1 MATMDVAGLYQKFGL
16 EQVVPQQGGEY
27 LSYGETREIEFKLDL
42 TRVTATPTV
51 IYGMDNVFM
60 PAGFTVEQVE
70 IIVETAAATGVS
82 VDIGFVRT
90 DRSTELDYN
99 GLIAAEV
106 LATLTPAGKKITYN
120 VGTSKAGA
128 LIGAS
133 VGSNPGYF
141 TANSTATLFTAG
153 VLTVRVKYC
162 KK

>member
-1 MATMDVAGLYQKFGL
+1 MAYMDVSGLYQKYGL
-16 EQVVPQQGGEY
+16 EQVVPQAGGEY
-27 LSYGETREIEFKLDL
+27 LSYGETREIEFKLTLTDL
-42 TRVTATPTV
+42 TATPTV
-51 IYGMDNVFM
+51 IKGMDNVFM

-82 VDIGFVRT
+82 IDIGFQRT
-90 DRSTELDYN
+90 DRTTTINST

-106 LATLTPAGKKITYN
+106 LATLTPAGKKIVYN

-128 LIGAS
+128 LVGAS
-133 VGSNPGYF
+133 VGVNPGYF